1 MMPRRY
7 ARIGLAGFTAAVYSL
22 PADAHIVSS
31 RLGDFFTGALH
42 PLTDPADI
50 MLWIG
55 LALLAG
61 CAGARSAR
69 WLVLAVPVGLVS
81 GFVLSLTGV
90 QLPGVLTTA
99 MLVMLGAI
107 AVVAWV
113 PTAGGLVMLA
123 LVSGIV
129 RGIANAGG
137 VAPDTDVALYA
148 TGLAGVGYAAI
159 TLAMALSVRLLG
171 PEARLAAPWRQVAV
185 RVAGSWIAAIGL
197 MTAALAM
204 RG

>member
-1 MMPRRY
+1 
-7 ARIGLAGFTAAVYSL
+7 
-22 PADAHIVSS
+22 
-31 RLGDFFTGALH
+31 
-42 PLTDPADI
+42 
-50 MLWIG
+50 
-55 LALLAG
+55 
-61 CAGARSAR
+61 
-69 WLVLAVPVGLVS
+69 
-81 GFVLSLTGV
+81 
-90 QLPGVLTTA
+90 

-148 TGLAGVGYAAI
+148 TGLAGVGYVAI